1 MNYVYVHDFS
11 PVSALVIGAP
21 GSEWILLPKRA
32 AAFWEG
38 LEKSSSWFQKICW
51 EEPKKQKT
59 RSCRAQELSRSSAQ
73 WRGREWERCTE
84 QVQPARKAGR
94 TKATTGGVVR
104 QQHRGKIRGRSRQKQ
119 HRVRVDI
126 GKSAAGCEITQR
138 LGWAGGRRKKRAV
151 PERRG
156 PTESLCLVLLG

>member
-38 LEKSSSWFQKICW
+38 HKKSSVLFQKISW
-51 EEPKKQKT
+51 EEPEKQKT

-73 WRGREWERCTE
+73 WRRSEREQCTKRGSADDNENRNHRNEGR
-84 QVQPARKAGR
+84 QPRGLRMRAG
-94 TKATTGGVVR
+94 
-104 QQHRGKIRGRSRQKQ
+104 
-119 HRVRVDI
+119 
-126 GKSAAGCEITQR
+126 
-138 LGWAGGRRKKRAV
+138 
-151 PERRG
+151 
-156 PTESLCLVLLG
+156 